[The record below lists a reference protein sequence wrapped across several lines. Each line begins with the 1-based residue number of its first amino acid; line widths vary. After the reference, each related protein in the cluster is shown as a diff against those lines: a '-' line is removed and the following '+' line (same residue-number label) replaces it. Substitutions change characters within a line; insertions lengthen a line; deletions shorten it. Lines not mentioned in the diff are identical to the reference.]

1 MFKYLTFNVE
11 PNIAP
16 DELDQ
21 VPAHGIDPEAV
32 IARNVAGE
40 VVSRFKDDY
49 WDFRAYGGD
58 GFYLDSW
65 LSASRK
71 RTENMDSLARTI
83 TDEIKHILWLIQNTP
98 NLSTQQRGRSY
109 ARQAIQALK
118 GVARLA
124 YTLKLTLAEAEH
136 SAQFLVGLRASI
148 ASMDTGFARP
158 DHIGSVLSS
167 LASIQAVDDLHYPV
181 PRLVPE
187 DELGNVQALLKKLA
201 KAQVDTKEQT
211 PLIPTGIL
219 SRLITNGLEILEKLE
234 PVLPK
239 LEAFI
244 QATYADPHLWC
255 EGKADWLH
263 NTKRVQA
270 IYPESVFPSWKDLN
284 EPIVG
289 NQETLERFGLREFFE
304 ARGIRDF
311 KKLIEF
317 ITRHQTLCAVMIH
330 AFSGMRS
337 SEVQVMPFNPVVNP
351 TVKGLGDLPVFVSH
365 TKKMERANYSAPL
378 TWATSKEGLYA
389 ARIAQ
394 QLSRLHWF
402 RNYPAQEALPE
413 DLPLFIPALC
423 RRPDAQGHYA
433 VPASNTPWRSGGWR
447 WVTKTLGL
455 IIEEADLDELRVFD
469 AFRAW
474 DDDPKF
480 AVGAHWPLTSHQF
493 RRSVAVYASRS
504 GMVSLPSLKTQYK
517 HLSAVMTAYYG
528 EGSSYAQSFLMD
540 EEGKPIDDASVLAE
554 FRAQKHFNASVQ
566 FHERIIRS
574 HENLAGP
581 KGTEIQLAKDKNSLP
596 KIMSSRKETE
606 KALKQ
611 GRLSFKETPVGG
623 CMLKGVCPHFGIDVV
638 LPCTSGCKDA
648 ILTPSKLENYVDNLR
663 FELDGISPNS
673 RPYQAIQAEIK
684 HIESTFLSA
693 EEDA

>member
-11 PNIAP
+11 PKLAP

-21 VPAHGIDPEAV
+21 VPAQGLDPETV
-32 IARNVAGE
+32 IARNVKGE

-58 GFYLDSW
+58 GFYFDSW
-65 LSASRK
+65 LQGQK
-71 RTENMDSLARTI
+71 RTENMDPLARAI

-98 NLSTQQRGRSY
+98 NLSTKQRGRGFI
-109 ARQAIQALK
+109 AQAIQTLR

-136 SAQFLVGLRASI
+136 SAQFLVGLRTSI
-148 ASMDTGFARP
+148 TSMDTGFKVP
-158 DHIGSVLSS
+158 HTIGSVLFS
-167 LASIQAVDDLHYPV
+167 LASLQAVDDLHYPV

-187 DELGNVQALLKKLA
+187 DELGNVQALLKKMK
-201 KAQVDTKEQT
+201 KAQVDASDQV

-219 SRLITNGLEILEKLE
+219 SRLITNGLEILEGLA

-255 EGKADWLH
+255 ESSADWWS
-263 NTKRVQA
+263 NTERVQA
-270 IYPESVFPSWKDLN
+270 IYPESAFPSWKDLK

-289 NQETLERFGLREFFE
+289 NQGTLERFGLREFFE
-304 ARGIRDF
+304 AQGIQNLDN
-311 KKLIEF
+311 LQDF
-317 ITRHQTLCAVMIH
+317 ITRHQGLCAVMIH
-330 AFSGMRS
+330 AFSGMRQ
-337 SEVQVMPFNPVVNP
+337 SEVKVMPFNPVVNP

-365 TKKMERANYSAPL
+365 TKKMEDANYSAAL
-378 TWATSKEGLYA
+378 TWATSKEGLFA
-389 ARIAQ
+389 TQIAQ

-413 DLPLFIPALC
+413 DLPLFIPANC
-423 RRPDAQGHYA
+423 RRSDAQGHYA
-433 VPASNTPWRSGGWR
+433 VPVSGAPWETDQWR
-447 WVTKTLGL
+447 WVAKTLGL
-455 IIEEADLDELRVFD
+455 IIEEVDLDELRVFD

-474 DDDPKF
+474 DEDPKF
-480 AVGAHWPLTSHQF
+480 AVGAYWPLASHQF

-517 HLSAVMTAYYG
+517 HLSEVMTAYYG
-528 EGSSYAQSFLMD
+528 EGSSYAQNFLID
-540 EEGKPIDDASVLAE
+540 EEGKPIDNGSVFAE

-574 HENLAGP
+574 QENLAGP
-581 KGTEIQLAKDKNSLP
+581 KGTEIQRAKDKNRLP

-648 ILTPSKLENYVDNLR
+648 ILTPSKLETYVDSLR
-663 FELDGISPNS
+663 FELELMSINS
-673 RPYQAIQAEIK
+673 RPYKAIKAEIE
-684 HIESTFLSA
+684 HIESTYLSA